1 MNVTQRL
8 KNFTPHKDNLLLI
21 LHDVQNHNPRQYLP
35 LKNLKAVAEYLNIPL
50 SAVYSVA
57 SYYSMFSLKPRGKYL
72 IRICKSPVC
81 RMMGSYPLIDILKQK
96 LGIEI
101 GQTTSDGEFTL
112 EVSEC
117 QGKCEMAPSM
127 LINEQ
132 HYKRLTVDRLEKILN
147 SLRVKNSD

>member
-8 KNFTPHKDNLLLI
+8 NNFTPNKDNLLLI
-21 LHDVQNHNPRQYLP
+21 LHDLQNQNSRQYLP
-35 LKNLKAVAEYLNIPL
+35 LENLKAVAEYLKIPL
-50 SAVYSVA
+50 SAVYSVV

-81 RMMGSYPLIDILKQK
+81 SMLGAYPLIDLLKQK

-101 GQTTSDGEFTL
+101 GQTTSDGRFTL

-117 QGKCEMAPSM
+117 LGKCEMAPSM

-132 HYKRLTVDRLEKILN
+132 HYDGLTIDRLEKILN

>member
-8 KNFTPHKDNLLLI
+8 NNFTPNKDNLLLI
-21 LHDVQNHNPRQYLP
+21 LHDLQNQNSRQYLP
-35 LKNLKAVAEYLNIPL
+35 LENLKAVAEYLKIPL
-50 SAVYSVA
+50 SAVYSVV

-72 IRICKSPVC
+72 IRICKSLVC
-81 RMMGSYPLIDILKQK
+81 SMLGAYPLIDLLKQK

-101 GQTTSDGEFTL
+101 GQTTSDGRFTL

-117 QGKCEMAPSM
+117 LGKCEMAPSM

-132 HYKRLTVDRLEKILN
+132 HYDGLTIDRLEKILN